1 MTVQGCIDYVSN
13 IGNSSVIGF
22 WGQSSISPA
31 AAKTIFVPIKSVLE
45 GLSAATG
52 KFLSVVQNPVVL
64 QIPDSLCSVLVLMSS
79 SDFCKLC

>member
-31 AAKTIFVPIKSVLE
+31 ATKTIFVPINSVLE